1 MKCTL
6 VLFSL
11 TLLFFYACK
20 KSEQDSST
28 EYQLQIANNN
38 LQSVID
44 LKLSLLN
51 KMAREETRL
60 IEYMQP
66 VNIVD
71 SLIIDFIGTLKK
83 AHSSYSYSSLM
94 LFKRKLI
101 NIYSI
106 PNYNRSALIDSNI
119 NNYLTLDTNFTTTQI
134 INQLLNLELEMVS
147 TKYREITYCGF
158 EIVEQAIDIGNN
170 KYICIIQNRIN
181 ARDLAPKSFDA
192 KVQQG
197 THFLPKTAY
206 RIELQHHMFV
216 LYLDL
221 NNVTYNPT
229 ESITVNLSIERK
241 DGPIDEYFRLFSFQ
255 PYFDKAAL

>member
-1 MKCTL
+1 MKYTL
-6 VLFSL
+6 
-11 TLLFFYACK
+11 LLFFLTLFCLSACNK
-20 KSEQDSST
+20 PKQDSST

-38 LQSVID
+38 LQSMID

-106 PNYNRSALIDSNI
+106 PNYNRSALN
-119 NNYLTLDTNFTTTQI
+119 
-134 INQLLNLELEMVS
+134 
-147 TKYREITYCGF
+147 
-158 EIVEQAIDIGNN
+158 
-170 KYICIIQNRIN
+170 
-181 ARDLAPKSFDA
+181 
-192 KVQQG
+192 
-197 THFLPKTAY
+197 
-206 RIELQHHMFV
+206 
-216 LYLDL
+216 
-221 NNVTYNPT
+221 
-229 ESITVNLSIERK
+229 
-241 DGPIDEYFRLFSFQ
+241 
-255 PYFDKAAL
+255 

>member
-106 PNYNRSALIDSNI
+106 P
-119 NNYLTLDTNFTTTQI
+119 TLDTNFTTTQI